1 MLLQTV
7 AGGLHSIMLRVLLI
21 KKIAT
26 KKALKK
32 TSELYSI

>member
-21 KKIAT
+21 KKNRH
-26 KKALKK
+26 KKSPEEDFRAL
-32 TSELYSI
+32 

>member
-21 KKIAT
+21 KKIGT